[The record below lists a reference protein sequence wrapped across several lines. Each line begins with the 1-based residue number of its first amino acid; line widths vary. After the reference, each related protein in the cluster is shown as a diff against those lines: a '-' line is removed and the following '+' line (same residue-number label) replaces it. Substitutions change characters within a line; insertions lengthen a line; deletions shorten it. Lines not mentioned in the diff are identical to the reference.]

1 MGTDDVVFGNN
12 SLGTISLCAKK
23 LGFFATP
30 SDRPREGA
38 RDGGSD
44 EREWHVVVVWEH
56 LLSNRR
62 VRQLSLMEERTF
74 E

>member
-38 RDGGSD
+38 RDGGTEDQTRVSGMSSSFGNIYS
-44 EREWHVVVVWEH
+44 RIVV
-56 LLSNRR
+56 
-62 VRQLSLMEERTF
+62 
-74 E
+74 